1 MTQSYGIYLI
11 LNQNKDSGFALNIKV
26 IKSYFNF
33 FIYVEKHVNVI
44 IQYHVL
50 SYKVSHEQR
59 KISTDNRYFM
69 SKINDWHVIILYLKF
84 SFVLILFQFQFQ
96 FYN

>member
-11 LNQNKDSGFALNIKV
+11 LNQNKDSGFALDIKV
-26 IKSYFNF
+26 IKSYFTF

-50 SYKVSHEQR
+50 SY
-59 KISTDNRYFM
+59 ISQ
-69 SKINDWHVIILYLKF
+69 S
-84 SFVLILFQFQFQ
+84 
-96 FYN
+96 

>member
-50 SYKVSHEQR
+50 SYTSQ
-59 KISTDNRYFM
+59 S
-69 SKINDWHVIILYLKF
+69 
-84 SFVLILFQFQFQ
+84 
-96 FYN
+96 

>member
-1 MTQSYGIYLI
+1 MTQSYGIYFI
-11 LNQNKDSGFALNIKV
+11 LNQNKYSGFALDIKV

-50 SYKVSHEQR
+50 SY
-59 KISTDNRYFM
+59 ISQ
-69 SKINDWHVIILYLKF
+69 S
-84 SFVLILFQFQFQ
+84 
-96 FYN
+96 